1 MNRFLR
7 MRIAIFGLPL
17 VAAHVAA
24 LPADTERQGSVL
36 KRIFSYDKDLRA
48 SEKIVILIVAPTRGH
63 EEARDVAAVFREM
76 GLFPAVV
83 GVSDLNDDLT
93 ATLSPSSTVVYV
105 IPGADVSAVKE
116 FAAHKGFLSVSAQAS
131 LAEEGHVSVS
141 VDVRG
146 DQSQIVIN
154 LPRLQTERHELS
166 AELLN
171 LARVIR

>member
-1 MNRFLR
+1 MHGFRTALS
-7 MRIAIFGLPL
+7 GLIL
-17 VAAHVAA
+17 LAAHVAA
-24 LPADTERQGSVL
+24 SPAGTELQGSVL

-48 SEKIVILIVAPTRGH
+48 SEKIVILIVAPTRES

-76 GLFPAVV
+76 SLFPAVV
-83 GVSDLNDDLT
+83 GVNDLNDDLT
-93 ATLSPSSTVVYV
+93 ATLSPYSTVVYL

-116 FAAHKGFLSVSAQAS
+116 FAAQKGFLSVSAETS
-131 LAEEGHVSVS
+131 LAEDGHVSVS
-141 VDVRG
+141 VGVRG
-146 DQSQIVIN
+146 DQSEIVIN